1 MYQVYP
7 KYLAEAPPI
16 LPHHGDLKS
25 LQTLIESRLMPNASE
40 AEIKLAIIKSVESN
54 SDSMT
59 SYVSDIAHSLKT
71 QLSDLFFNLEV

>member
-1 MYQVYP
+1 
-7 KYLAEAPPI
+7 
-16 LPHHGDLKS
+16 
-25 LQTLIESRLMPNASE
+25 MPNASE